1 VCQPFLLSAKAR
13 TLSLASVARM
23 SESEARGIFRK
34 VRWSATDGEP
44 VCPQCGCV
52 VCYEYASRPIFKC
65 KACER
70 QFSVTSGTLFSS
82 RKLPMRDYLMAIAIF
97 VNGAKGVSALQLSR
111 DLNVQYKTAFV
122 LAHKLR
128 EAMAAEHKGKVL
140 RGHVEIDGAYFGGHV
155 KPANRKADRVD
166 RRLAEHQTGKRRCVV
181 AMRERG
187 GRTLP
192 FVVITEDQ
200 AVPLVRQVVEH
211 GSTVYADEA
220 SSWDALHA
228 FYDARRVNHSIAFH
242 DEGVS
247 TNWAESF
254 FSRLRRAE
262 IGQHHRIGVH
272 LHQYAGE
279 MAWREDHRRLA
290 NGALFELTAAAAL
303 HHPKSVRWAG
313 YWQRSR

>member
-1 VCQPFLLSAKAR
+1 
-13 TLSLASVARM
+13 
-23 SESEARGIFRK
+23 
-34 VRWSATDGEP
+34 
-44 VCPQCGCV
+44 
-52 VCYEYASRPIFKC
+52 
-65 KACER
+65 
-70 QFSVTSGTLFSS
+70 
-82 RKLPMRDYLMAIAIF
+82 
-97 VNGAKGVSALQLSR
+97 
-111 DLNVQYKTAFV
+111 
-122 LAHKLR
+122 
-128 EAMAAEHKGKVL
+128 
-140 RGHVEIDGAYFGGHV
+140 V

-279 MAWREDHRRLA
+279 MAWREDNRRKP
-290 NGALFELTAAAAL
+290 NGTQFMNAAGAAL
-303 HHPKSVRWAG
+303 GSPGSRQWCG
-313 YWQRSR
+313 YWQRSPGLLA

>member
-1 VCQPFLLSAKAR
+1 MCQHFLLSAKAR

-23 SESEARGIFRK
+23 SEDEARGMFRK
-34 VRWSATDGEP
+34 IRWAATDGEP
-44 VCPQCGCV
+44 VCPECGCV

-70 QFSVTSGTLFSS
+70 QFSVTSGTLVSS
-82 RKLPMRDYLMAIAIF
+82 RKLPMRDYLLAIAIF

-111 DLNVQYKTAFV
+111 DLDVQYKTAFV

-128 EAMAAEHKGKVL
+128 EAMALEHKGKVL

-192 FVVITEDQ
+192 FVVISEDQ
-200 AVPLVRQVVEH
+200 AVPYIRQVVAH
-211 GSTVYADEA
+211 GTTVYADKPRPGMPCMLSTTLGGSITA
-220 SSWDALHA
+220 SPSMTKARTPTKPSRSSRACAAPRSASIIASAATCTPTRARWRGARITGASRTAL
-228 FYDARRVNHSIAFH
+228 S
-242 DEGVS
+242 S
-247 TNWAESF
+247 
-254 FSRLRRAE
+254 
-262 IGQHHRIGVH
+262 
-272 LHQYAGE
+272 
-279 MAWREDHRRLA
+279 
-290 NGALFELTAAAAL
+290 
-303 HHPKSVRWAG
+303 
-313 YWQRSR
+313 

>member
-1 VCQPFLLSAKAR
+1 MATLMCQHFLLSAKAR

-23 SESEARGIFRK
+23 SESEATDMFRK
-34 VRWSATDGEP
+34 VRWAATDGEP
-44 VCPQCGCV
+44 VCPKCGCV
-52 VCYEYASRPIFKC
+52 VCYEYATRPIFKC

-70 QFSVTSGTLFSS
+70 QFSRHERHLFSS

-155 KPANRKADRVD
+155 KPTNRKADRVD

-181 AMRERG
+181 VMRERG
-187 GRTLP
+187 GHTLP

-200 AVPLVRQVVEH
+200 AVPLVRPRSSMAAPSMPTKPPH
-211 GSTVYADEA
+211 GMHCTPSTTPGGSTTASPSTTKARTPTKPSRSSHAYAAPRSA
-220 SSWDALHA
+220 SITGSAPTCTPTR
-228 FYDARRVNHSIAFH
+228 ARWLGA
-242 DEGVS
+242 
-247 TNWAESF
+247 
-254 FSRLRRAE
+254 
-262 IGQHHRIGVH
+262 RIT
-272 LHQYAGE
+272 
-279 MAWREDHRRLA
+279 
-290 NGALFELTAAAAL
+290 GASPTA
-303 HHPKSVRWAG
+303 
-313 YWQRSR
+313 RSS

>member
-1 VCQPFLLSAKAR
+1 MRGLLRVRDPADLQVQGVR
-13 TLSLASVARM
+13 ASVL
-23 SESEARGIFRK
+23 
-34 VRWSATDGEP
+34 
-44 VCPQCGCV
+44 
-52 VCYEYASRPIFKC
+52 
-65 KACER
+65 
-70 QFSVTSGTLFSS
+70 VTSGTLFSS

-111 DLNVQYKTAFV
+111 DLDVQYKTAFV

-155 KPANRKADRVD
+155 RPENRKADRID
-166 RRLAEHQTGKRRCVV
+166 RRLAEHRTGKRRCVV

-200 AVPLVRQVVEH
+200 AVPFVRQAVAH

-228 FYDARRVNHSIAFH
+228 FYDARRINHSIAFH
-242 DEGVS
+242 DEGAD
-247 TNWAESF
+247 TNQAESF

-272 LHQYAGE
+272 LHHTQAR
-279 MAWREDHRRLA
+279 WL
-290 NGALFELTAAAAL
+290 GARTTGASPTA
-303 HHPKSVRWAG
+303 
-313 YWQRSR
+313 RSS